1 MSYSNLHQL
10 SLSLNHDLCVK
21 KLIST
26 ENKLIIQ
33 DLDGVCMGLVK
44 NPLHRI
50 IDFNYVKAA
59 RKLHN
64 HFYVLTNGE
73 HIGKFGVNHIIEKA
87 SPDPNIVKEEGY
99 YLSGLAGGGVQWQDN
114 YGNIS
119 YPGVKPEELEFL
131 SAIPQIFEEK
141 LRDFCRNQA
150 SFLSQKTVNEA
161 LEAVILVNQVSPT
174 INLNTFF
181 PLLAD
186 HPHLYLNL
194 QKEVKSLMD
203 ELLDKAIKNGLK
215 GSFFLHLAPNLGRDE
230 GGEEIMGEASE
241 NDSGTTDFQFM
252 LKGAVKEAGVL
263 YILNHY
269 YYLHTGKY
277 PLGKDFM
284 PQQAPHDHQQLVNL
298 VVDNFSPESMPLI
311 MGVGDTVNS
320 QVSWENGKKIIKRG
334 GSDRNFLQ
342 LIQDI
347 GKAFNSDNIIVY
359 VDSSGGEVKNR
370 KPIKVENI
378 NGDLMVT
385 EGIAHPDDPYEP
397 LNVNFVFPEG
407 HRQYCQFFQK
417 IVTF

>member
-1 MSYSNLHQL
+1 MTYSNLNQF
-10 SLSLNHDLCVK
+10 SLSLNHDLCAE
-21 KLIST
+21 KLINT
-26 ENKLIIQ
+26 KNKLIIQ

-44 NPLHRI
+44 NPLHRV

-59 RKLHN
+59 RNLHN

-73 HIGKFGVNHIIEKA
+73 HIGKFGVNHIIEKSA
-87 SPDPNIVKEEGY
+87 PNPEIVKKEGY

-114 YGNIS
+114 YGKIT
-119 YPGVKPEELEFL
+119 YPGVKQEELTFL
-131 SAIPQIFEEK
+131 SAIPAIFEER
-141 LRDFCRNQA
+141 LRNFCQNQA
-150 SFLSQKTVNEA
+150 PFLTEEVINEA
-161 LEAVILVNQVSPT
+161 LDAVILVNQVSPT

-181 PLLAD
+181 SLFAD
-186 HPHLYLNL
+186 HPHLYLAL
-194 QKEVKSLMD
+194 QKEIKALMD
-203 ELLDKAIKNGLK
+203 ELLDKAQKNGLK
-215 GSFFLHLAPNLGRDE
+215 HSFFLHLAPNLGRDE
-230 GGEEIMGEASE
+230 EGVEIMKEATE

-269 YYLHTGKY
+269 YYLHTGEY
-277 PLGKDFM
+277 PLGQDFS
-284 PQQAPHDHQQLVNL
+284 PQQAPNNHQELVNL
-298 VVDNFSPESMPLI
+298 VIDKFSPESMPLI

-320 QVSWENGKKIIKRG
+320 QVTWQNGKKIVKRG

-347 GKAFNSDNIIVY
+347 GKGFNIDNIIAY

-378 NGDLMVT
+378 DGNLIVT
-385 EGIAHPDDPYEP
+385 EGIAHPDDSDEP

-417 IVTF
+417 IAS